1 MTAADDPRRQ
11 QLGQALAAAIER
23 YYPGLAE
30 QVNPWLLADSVLERQ
45 PLPELDTMQVA
56 VTLHTVENYGD
67 HAGEVTKAQTYDPY
81 ELVGAMV
88 RRIMRLPA
96 PRYTQFN
103 PTDAIRLQVVEGTE
117 PKEADDGT
125 PPF

>member
-1 MTAADDPRRQ
+1 MRQRELLGEAVTAA
-11 QLGQALAAAIER
+11 LTR
-23 YYPGLAE
+23 YYPGLLE
-30 QVNPWLLADSVLERQ
+30 RKDVNPWLLTDGILEQ
-45 PLPELDTMQVA
+45 LGLPELETMQVA

-81 ELVGAMV
+81 EPVGAMV
-88 RRIMRLPA
+88 RRVLGLPA
-96 PRYTQFN
+96 PRYTRFN